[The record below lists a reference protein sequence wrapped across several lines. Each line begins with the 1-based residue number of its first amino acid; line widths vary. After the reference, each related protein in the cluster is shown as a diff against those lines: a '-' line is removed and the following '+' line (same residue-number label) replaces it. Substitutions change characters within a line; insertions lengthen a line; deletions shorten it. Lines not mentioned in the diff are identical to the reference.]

1 MMFKT
6 PNFTFSLTESLIF
19 NPILQMRADLLN
31 DPKSPH
37 GIGGKMWH
45 FIEAEIGARITAL
58 FTSLFAAADAFIHLS
73 TGYYKGTCLL
83 LEKCSPIQTSWN
95 KAEVDDHF
103 RRASF
108 FSGIAVVGSVAGVIW
123 PGVFKYVKQAPSD
136 SFDDG
141 DTISGTLPKKIH
153 ELVKAVQNGE
163 ETAPFGQLKTCWHSC
178 DLTSKRWF
186 VQAFNQKMFKK
197 VREVLADTV
206 YRPITR
212 GRPIRWLNNEEASAG
227 GTCSKA
233 NIVSKGVFFHA
244 TSEKA
249 LESILKAR
257 KVEVRHEKAYRGAF
271 VSTRP
276 ELNFGPCV
284 LAFKRNIERL
294 SELHHGFNKANEN
307 TYWAGFSQDIPVNDR
322 TLAYI
327 ILNSHSESERKR
339 LQNQCRTWTGRTI
352 QVILND
358 EVDLPGEVAIP
369 KEWPEEGEQAA
380 QKIFYAMQVAIPV
393 PQQRITVPKQR
404 MLLAAG

>member
-6 PNFTFSLTESLIF
+6 PNFTFSLTESLLF
-19 NPILQMRADLLN
+19 YPILQMRADLLN

-37 GIGGKMWH
+37 GIGEKMWH
-45 FIEAEIGARITAL
+45 FIEAEIGARVTAL
-58 FTSLFAAADAFIHLS
+58 FTSLFAAADAFVHLS

-103 RRASF
+103 RRAAF
-108 FSGIAVVGSVAGVIW
+108 FSGIALVGSVAGVIW

-153 ELVKAVQNGE
+153 ELVKAVQNGK
-163 ETAPFGQLKTCWHSC
+163 ETAPFQQLKTCWRSS
-178 DLTSKRWF
+178 DLTNKRWF
-186 VQAFNQKMFKK
+186 VQAFNQIPFKG
-197 VREVLADTV
+197 VRKELTDTV

-212 GRPIRWLNNEEASAG
+212 GRQIRWLNNEEASAG
-227 GTCSKA
+227 GSFWSQT
-233 NIVSKGVFFHA
+233 NNVSKGVFFHA

-294 SELHHGFNKANEN
+294 SELHHGFKANEN

-327 ILNSHSESERKR
+327 ILDSRSESQREQ
-339 LQNQCRTWTGRTI
+339 LQNQCCTWAGRTI
-352 QVILND
+352 RVVLIN
-358 EVDLPGEVAIP
+358 EVGDPDQVAIP

-380 QKIFYAMQVAIPV
+380 QKIFYAMQVAIAV
-393 PQQRITVPKQR
+393 PQQRMTVPKQP